1 MSDVMCTEKKKVAVI
16 SLGCDKNR
24 VDTENILYYLGKG
37 GYSATNDLGEA
48 DVIIINTC
56 AFIKS
61 AEKEAIDTIFEAAE
75 YKKTGRCETL
85 VVAGCLP
92 MRYGNELSELLPEAD
107 CFIGMN
113 DYADICGIIDRRDR
127 LSLCGHYT
135 ETAKRILSTPPHYA
149 YLRIADGCDN
159 RCTYCTIPSIR
170 GKYRSRN
177 PDSLLEEAGY
187 LDDMGVRE
195 LIIVAQ
201 DVTRYGKDLTGEYTL
216 VDLLRRL
223 LAERSFEKI
232 RLLYCYPESVSDELI
247 ELVASEERMAKY
259 MDVPLQHISDGIL
272 RRMGRRTDSA
282 QIREL
287 FGKLRSRGIAIRTT
301 FIVGFPGETDEQFLE
316 LSDFISEYEPE
327 HIGVFAYSREDGT
340 PAARMKD
347 QVPASV
353 KRKRV
358 NALGRLAKKLAE
370 KRNASLV
377 GKTLDVIYEDIDY
390 DRNMFVGRTEADA
403 PDIDGLVRFTGDF
416 CDVGNVYKVRI
427 TGYSGYDLL
436 GEKV

>member
-1 MSDVMCTEKKKVAVI
+1 MCTEKKKVAVI

-92 MRYGNELSELLPEAD
+92 MRYGNELSELLPEVD

>member
-1 MSDVMCTEKKKVAVI
+1 MCTEKKKVAVI

-259 MDVPLQHISDGIL
+259 MDVPLQHISDDIL

>member
-1 MSDVMCTEKKKVAVI
+1 MCTEKKKVAVI

-92 MRYGNELSELLPEAD
+92 MRYGNELSELLPEVD

-272 RRMGRRTDSA
+272 KRMGRRTDSA

>member
-92 MRYGNELSELLPEAD
+92 MRYGNELSELLPEVD

>member
-1 MSDVMCTEKKKVAVI
+1 MCTEKKKVAVI

-61 AEKEAIDTIFEAAE
+61 AETEAIDTIFEAAE

-92 MRYGNELSELLPEAD
+92 MRYGNELSELLPEVD

-201 DVTRYGKDLTGEYTL
+201 DVTRYGKDLAGEYTL

-340 PAARMKD
+340 PASRMKD

>member
-1 MSDVMCTEKKKVAVI
+1 MCTEKKKVAVI

-75 YKKTGRCETL
+75 YKKTGRCEML

-92 MRYGNELSELLPEAD
+92 MRYGNELSELLPEVD

-201 DVTRYGKDLTGEYTL
+201 DVTRYGKDFTGEYTL

>member
-1 MSDVMCTEKKKVAVI
+1 MCTEKKKVAVI

-48 DVIIINTC
+48 AVIIINTC

-92 MRYGNELSELLPEAD
+92 MRYGNELSELLPEVD

>member
-92 MRYGNELSELLPEAD
+92 MRYGNELSELLPEVD

-272 RRMGRRTDSA
+272 KRMGRRTDSA

-340 PAARMKD
+340 PASRMKD

>member
-1 MSDVMCTEKKKVAVI
+1 MCTEKKKVAVI

-127 LSLCGHYT
+127 LSLFGHYT

>member
-92 MRYGNELSELLPEAD
+92 MRYGNELSELLPEVD

-416 CDVGNVYKVRI
+416 CDVGNVYNVRI

>member
-37 GYSATNDLGEA
+37 GYSATNDLGKA

-61 AEKEAIDTIFEAAE
+61 AEKEAIDTIFEAAG

-92 MRYGNELSELLPEAD
+92 MRYGNELSELLPEVD

-272 RRMGRRTDSA
+272 RRMGRRTDSV

-340 PAARMKD
+340 PASRMKD

>member
-1 MSDVMCTEKKKVAVI
+1 MCTEKKKVAVI

-92 MRYGNELSELLPEAD
+92 MRYGNELSELLPEVD

-201 DVTRYGKDLTGEYTL
+201 DVTRYGKDLAGEYTL

-340 PAARMKD
+340 PASRMKD

>member
-1 MSDVMCTEKKKVAVI
+1 MCTEKKKVAVI